1 MTNSDFFMRAYNSFR
16 VGDYSTAEQH
26 IRTYLEQNP
35 DSDEGYV
42 LLGNICARSRR
53 YSEAAAAYRT
63 AIETNPENR
72 EALNDLGVVCRML
85 GRNEESLAAFRAALK
100 LAPDDATVHYNIGNV
115 YKQTGDLQ
123 GAESAYRNAV
133 AHEPELST
141 AWNNLGTLLQSQGKL
156 SEAIAV
162 FRDGLVSDPNH
173 PGLHYNL
180 GLACEQAGELENAI
194 AEYRL
199 ALRSRPGWVDALNNL
214 AILLQKTG
222 DLSGAAANLHELL
235 KIDGSHAVANNN
247 LGTIQAQLGRPEEA
261 RRNYRAALEVNPG
274 YERALR
280 NLTQLLRSHPQLPG
294 VAEELAA
301 LVESRTDD
309 VELRFALAD
318 VCMHLDRLAEAET
331 ELTEIL
337 GFDPEDVEALRML
350 GAVYFRQGRRDSADE
365 CFQHIEELS
374 PGSDQ
379 FRLDVARLHY
389 QAGEYEEAVAQA
401 ETYLREHAHEREAT
415 LLRAEALIE
424 LGRFGQA
431 IEVLQGARDHL
442 PDDGRA
448 IALMARAQ
456 SDLGNTAEALKT
468 ADELINLQGNRG
480 SDDDLSA
487 LNQSLEIYEKAV
499 GALESDVWQQNLNRL
514 SDLIE
519 QVSRDAEARDSE
531 TLEVDQT
538 AEVDPDS
545 IPFLGSW
552 GQEFFADEEEEPL
565 RLRDLKVENEPDER
579 SAGAAESAR
588 SLLELSG
595 AESQGFRHLVERD
608 EEEVHH
614 RIIRRT
620 TEEVVEPPPE
630 PPPSATAAHQP
641 QAQPQPFAQAGAWA
655 PGASGGGGASS
666 AQPPSGAIEPETP
679 RYPHYD
685 APFSGLPPQPGPQPE
700 APQYEHEE
708 SVDYSDVSYS
718 APLEQQPAASHD
730 GSAEQPQAEPPV
742 GAPQSEPEPE
752 LEPQPEPVA
761 DQPDRQSDLDDLLG
775 AFEALRSAAGET
787 LQTSADTDAAAHEA
801 TEAEPHAAAPRRR
814 LTDRAE
820 DTADEKPPGSDPDKR
835 VKLIDYL
842 LRLAESLPPD
852 KRAEFLQS
860 DMRMRMESLRMR
872 LLGKPGLKRD
882 LERYAPRSH
891 AGAGLHLTP
900 KRVSEAMK
908 FVQAMSGYL
917 PDRSLSGALGQRLS
931 QIVTRIEELRGTGK

>member
-162 FRDGLVSDPNH
+162 FRDGLVGDPNH

-180 GLACEQAGELENAI
+180 GLACEQAGELDNAI

-214 AILLQKTG
+214 AILLQKSG
-222 DLSGAAANLHELL
+222 DLSAAAGNLHELL
-235 KIDGSHAVANNN
+235 KIDGSHAPANNN
-247 LGTIQAQLGRPEEA
+247 LGTILAQLGRPEEA
-261 RRNYRAALEVNPG
+261 RRHYRAALEINPG
-274 YERALR
+274 YARALR
-280 NLTQLLRSHPQLPG
+280 NLTQLLRAHPQLPG

-301 LVESRTDD
+301 LVESHTDD

-365 CFQHIEELS
+365 CFHRIEELS
-374 PGSDQ
+374 PGNDQ

-389 QAGEYEEAVAQA
+389 RAGEYEEAIAQA
-401 ETYLREHAHEREAT
+401 EDYLREHPRDRDAT
-415 LLRAEALIE
+415 LLKAEALID
-424 LGRFGQA
+424 LGRSGQA
-431 IEVLQGARDHL
+431 IELLQDAREHL
-442 PDDGRA
+442 PDDGRV
-448 IALMARAQ
+448 IALIARAQ
-456 SDLGNTAEALKT
+456 SDLGNTAEALET
-468 ADELINLQGNRG
+468 ADELISLQGNRG

-519 QVSRDAEARDSE
+519 QVTRDAEARDAES
-531 TLEVDQT
+531 LEVDQT
-538 AEVDPDS
+538 AELDADS

-552 GQEFFADEEEEPL
+552 GQELFADEEEEPL
-565 RLRDLKVENEPDER
+565 RLRDLKVESEPDER
-579 SAGAAESAR
+579 PDNAAESAR
-588 SLLELSG
+588 SLLDLSE
-595 AESQGFRHLVERD
+595 AESKGLRHLVELD

-614 RIIRRT
+614 RIIRKT
-620 TEEVVEPPPE
+620 TEEVIESPPE
-630 PPPSATAAHQP
+630 RSPAASPAH
-641 QAQPQPFAQAGAWA
+641 QAQPQPQSFAQAGAWA
-655 PGASGGGGASS
+655 PGGAGAESTSSGPGSSS
-666 AQPPSGAIEPETP
+666 AQPPSGAIEPGEP
-679 RYPHYD
+679 R
-685 APFSGLPPQPGPQPE
+685 
-700 APQYEHEE
+700 YEHEE
-708 SVDYSDVSYS
+708 SADYSDVSYN
-718 APLEQQPAASHD
+718 APLD
-730 GSAEQPQAEPPV
+730 PQ
-742 GAPQSEPEPE
+742 
-752 LEPQPEPVA
+752 PVA
-761 DQPDRQSDLDDLLG
+761 DQPDRQSDLDDLMG
-775 AFEALRSAAGET
+775 AFNDLRSAAGEVQ
-787 LQTSADTDAAAHEA
+787 QTSDDADAGYETTTPEA
-801 TEAEPHAAAPRRR
+801 QAAAPRRR
-814 LTDRAE
+814 FTDRAE
-820 DTADEKPPGSDPDKR
+820 DEGDEQPLESDPDKR
-835 VKLIDYL
+835 VRLIDYL

-891 AGAGLHLTP
+891 AGLHLTA

-917 PDRSLSGALGQRLS
+917 PDPSLSGTLAQRLS
-931 QIVTRIEELRGTGK
+931 QIVTRLEEFRGTGK